1 MSQRTIDVTAAPP
14 SAGKEPGEPPVRR
27 PPREAAVM
35 FAQAVGDA
43 PQEDLTAC
51 LDLAQGAAAGTRIVK
66 RFGARLMLITAN
78 ADSAARAAVAMQ
90 LALSAS
96 SAMEASRL
104 GLGIGFHFGPVI
116 QDNAD
121 VFGDTVNLAA
131 RLVEQ
136 AARGQ
141 ILLVADTAQRMTT
154 VYQRSTR
161 RLYAVQ
167 LKGFEQEFTLCET
180 IWRGDEAATFHPYDA
195 VSARPSQAKL
205 ELRWRGQS
213 LVLRRIVEEV
223 TIGRD
228 AGCRVVID
236 GEHASRHHCTIERR
250 HDHFVVIDKST
261 NGTFV
266 TIEGEEEV
274 ALRRDEIILRKKGW
288 IAFGQRRGAGGELLE
303 FSCD

>member
-1 MSQRTIDVTAAPP
+1 
-14 SAGKEPGEPPVRR
+14 
-27 PPREAAVM
+27 M
-35 FAQAVGDA
+35 FAQVVGDG
-43 PQEDLTAC
+43 PQDAITAC

-78 ADSAARAAVAMQ
+78 ADNAARAAVAMQ

-96 SAMEASRL
+96 PAMEAGKL
-104 GLGIGFHFGPVI
+104 GLGVGFHFGPVI

-141 ILLVADTAQRMTT
+141 ILLVAETAELVTN
-154 VYQRSTR
+154 VYRGSIR
-161 RLYAVQ
+161 RLYPVQ
-167 LKGFEQEFTLCET
+167 LKGFEQELTLCEA
-180 IWRGDEAATFHPYDA
+180 IWRGDEASTFHPFDA
-195 VSARPSQAKL
+195 TRAESSQARL

-213 LVLRRIVEEV
+213 LVLRRIVEEL

-228 AGCRVVID
+228 AGCRIVIN
-236 GEHASRHHCTIERR
+236 GEHSSRHHCTIERR

-266 TIEGEEEV
+266 TIDGEDEV

-288 IAFGQRRGAGGELLE
+288 ISFGQRRDAGGELLE
-303 FSCD
+303 FTCD

>member
-1 MSQRTIDVTAAPP
+1 MEQNDEET
-14 SAGKEPGEPPVRR
+14 VRR
-27 PPREAAVM
+27 RPREAAVM
-35 FAQAVGDA
+35 FAQVVGDG
-43 PQEDLTAC
+43 PQDAITAC
-51 LDLAQGAAAGTRIVK
+51 LDVAQGAATGTRIVK
-66 RFGARLMLITAN
+66 RFGARLMLITSN
-78 ADSAARAAVAMQ
+78 ADNAARAAVAMQ
-90 LALSAS
+90 LAVDS
-96 SAMEASRL
+96 SAAIEASKL

-141 ILLVADTAQRMTT
+141 ILLVAPTAELVTNVFRG
-154 VYQRSTR
+154 SIR

-167 LKGFEQEFTLCET
+167 LKGFEQELTLCET
-180 IWRGDEAATFHPYDA
+180 IWRGDEASTFHPFDA
-195 VSARPSQAKL
+195 ASSEPSQARL
-205 ELRWRGQS
+205 ELRYRGARF
-213 LVLRRIVEEV
+213 VLRRIVEEM

-228 AGCRVVID
+228 AACRIVIN
-236 GEHASRHHCTIERR
+236 GEHSSRHHCTIERR

-274 ALRRDEIILRKKGW
+274 ALKRDQIILRKKGW
-288 IAFGQRRGAGGELLE
+288 ISFGQPKKAGGELLE
-303 FSCD
+303 FFCD